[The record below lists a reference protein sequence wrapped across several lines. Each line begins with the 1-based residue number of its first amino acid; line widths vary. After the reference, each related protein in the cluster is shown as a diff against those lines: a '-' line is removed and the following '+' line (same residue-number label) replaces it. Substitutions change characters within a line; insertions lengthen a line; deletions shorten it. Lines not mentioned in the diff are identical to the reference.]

1 MTEYK
6 GILVYGEV
14 LDGHLS
20 STTTELLGRGRSLA
34 NELGEDLC
42 CAIASDGPGEAPKEA
57 IAFGADKV
65 YSAED
70 PSLKEYQGSVH
81 IQVAE
86 KLAAEIS
93 PRIILIGQTPI
104 GRDLAPRLAFRL
116 RTGLA
121 TDCIDLCI
129 DPESKL
135 LQQTKPVYG
144 GNAQA
149 IFTCNTIP
157 QMATVRPKAM
167 SPIERDD
174 SRTGEV
180 ILTKPEIDAST
191 IATRIVEKVKEEV
204 TGVKLE
210 DAPVIVSGGRG
221 IGSAEPFRTTLKEL
235 ADVLHGAVGA
245 SRPPADNGWVPEAL
259 HIGLT
264 GKIVAPDI
272 YITVAISGASQH
284 IAGCSGSKT
293 MIAINKDPEANIF
306 RESKFGVVGRY
317 EEVVPAFTKK
327 LKELL
332 AG

>member
-6 GILVYGEV
+6 GILVYGEIINE
-14 LDGHLS
+14 HLS

-34 NELGEDLC
+34 DELQEELS
-42 CAIASDGPGEAPKEA
+42 CAVTADSVGEAPKEA

-65 YSAED
+65 YSTED
-70 PSLKEYQGSVH
+70 PLLKEYEPSTHLQL
-81 IQVAE
+81 AE
-86 KLAAEIS
+86 KLARDTS
-93 PRIILIGQTPI
+93 PRIILMGQTPM
-104 GRDLAPRLAFRL
+104 GRDLGPRLAFRL

-121 TDCIDLCI
+121 TDCIDLSI
-129 DPESKL
+129 DPESKSL
-135 LQQTKPVYG
+135 WQTKPVYG

-149 IFTCNTIP
+149 IFTLTVMP

-167 SPIERDD
+167 SPIERDN

-180 ILTKPEIDAST
+180 IAIKSKIDAST
-191 IATRIVEKVKEEV
+191 IATRILEKVKEEV
-204 TGVKLE
+204 AGVKLE
-210 DAPVIVSGGRG
+210 DAPAIVSGGRG
-221 IGSAEPFRTTLKEL
+221 IGGAEPFGTTLKEL

-245 SRPPADNGWVPEAL
+245 SRPPADNGWVPETL

-306 RESKFGVVGRY
+306 RESRFGVVGRY

-332 AG
+332 TG